1 MLTKYIDKRH
11 SVLVKDEELVAASGT
26 TTAHDICAF
35 SLVAENSTDLSQQAR
50 WFITD
55 GQLFD
60 NAARIA
66 NTSGGNV
73 SDGNYLTI
81 ADNRGN
87 SVVFEFDNDDSVT
100 GTNTAVTLGGDFNES
115 LTNLNTAINAAIT
128 AGSLQGL
135 STSIT
140 LGTPSG
146 SGNESYIDI
155 DDDYLVAG
163 DVSNH
168 THALTL
174 GLGSNMTITDWT
186 GGGASVSLC
195 GFAWNH
201 TPVFSGNALPS
212 SSPLVSAS
220 DDKAMNLTIYCEG
233 TNGVGMN
240 LMGTIHYITQ

>member
-1 MLTKYIDKRH
+1 MLTKYIDKRN
-11 SVLVKDEELVAASGT
+11 SVLVQDEELVAASGGAS
-26 TTAHDICAF
+26 AHDICAF
-35 SLVAENSTDLSQQAR
+35 NLIAENSTDLSQQAR

-55 GQLFD
+55 GQLWD
-60 NAARIA
+60 TDARIE

-73 SDGNYLTI
+73 SDGNYVTV

-87 SVVFEFDNDDSVT
+87 SVVFEFDNDASVT
-100 GTNTAVTLGGDFNES
+100 GTNTSVTLGASFNDS

-128 AGSLQGL
+128 AGSLVGL

-140 LGTPSG
+140 LGTPSA
-146 SGNESYIDI
+146 SGGESYIDI
-155 DDDYLVAG
+155 DDAYLVAG

-168 THALTL
+168 IHAVTL
-174 GLGSNMTITDWT
+174 GAGSNLTITDWT

-212 SSPLVSAS
+212 SSPLVSATNNT
-220 DDKAMNLTIYCEG
+220 AMNLTIYCEG
-233 TNGVGMN
+233 TNGVGLN
-240 LMGTIHYITQ
+240 LMGTIHYTTQ